1 MDELKEKSF
10 LQKHW
15 KKIVVGTLV
24 LGGLI
29 VTTFGIKKYISNLPI
44 EKYSREWLESLS
56 KDALEAERE
65 KVRLEFVASGS
76 DRNKAIR
83 LQNLLYAFDD
93 EMARRRPEVPSGPII
108 HREHGRYLPNDD

>member
-1 MDELKEKSF
+1 MVEERKMTF
-10 LQKHW
+10 LEKHW

-56 KDALEAERE
+56 KDNLEAERE

-76 DRNKAIR
+76 NLSKATR

-93 EMARRRPEVPSGPII
+93 EMARRRPEVPSGPTI